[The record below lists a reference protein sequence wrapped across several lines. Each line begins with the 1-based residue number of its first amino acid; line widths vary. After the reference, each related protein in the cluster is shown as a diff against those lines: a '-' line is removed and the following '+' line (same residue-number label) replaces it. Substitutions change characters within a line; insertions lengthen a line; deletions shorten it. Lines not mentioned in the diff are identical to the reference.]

1 MINKFIIENFKSH
14 SKTPLNF
21 SKINVL
27 TGLNGMGKSSV
38 IQALLLLRQSNKK
51 NFNGLELIGEICSIG
66 LAQDAVYQSAN
77 DDFIKFS
84 MEHSEGNFEWKF
96 LADPNKISDT
106 FLEKLK
112 DSVEPK
118 EYNEINL
125 FNNKFQY
132 ISAFRNGPTDSYDK
146 STSIVQHENQISQKE
161 GRCEF
166 VAHYLDYFGKTEVDE
181 TLKRDPQE
189 DSKLIFQVRQ
199 WMREISPNINIHINP
214 SGANYK
220 IDYSFD
226 RGQGQTST
234 LEFKAKNIGFGISY
248 VLPIIVAALH
258 APIGSIIIIENP
270 EAHIHPGGQ
279 SKLMELISKSAKRGI
294 QFIIETHSDHVINGL
309 LVATKKELI
318 SKEDSSIYYFQRDE
332 KTHSTEAI
340 HLPILNGGKIQRPP
354 KGFFDQLDND
364 MNSLMGIKYE

>member
-1 MINKFIIENFKSH
+1 MINKFVIENFKSH
-14 SKTPLNF
+14 SKTSLNF

-27 TGLNGMGKSSV
+27 TGLNGMGKSSA

-51 NFNGLELIGEICSIG
+51 KFNGLELNGEICSIG
-66 LAQDAVYQSAN
+66 VVQDAVYQSAN

-84 MEHSEGNFEWKF
+84 IEHVDGNFEWKF
-96 LADPNKISDT
+96 LADPQNIFDT
-106 FLEKLK
+106 FSQKLA
-112 DSVEPK
+112 DSIEPT
-118 EYNEINL
+118 EYNDLNL

-132 ISAFRNGPTDSYDK
+132 ISAFRNGPTDSYEK
-146 STSIVQHENQISQKE
+146 STSVVEHENQISQKE

-181 TLKRDPQE
+181 MLKNNPKE
-189 DSKLIFQVRQ
+189 DSNLIFQVRQ

-214 SGANYK
+214 SGTNYK

-226 RGQGQTST
+226 RGEGQIST
-234 LEFKAKNIGFGISY
+234 FEFKAKNIGFGISY

-258 APIGSIIIIENP
+258 APVGSIIIIENP

-279 SKLMELISKSAKRGI
+279 SKLMELISKSSKRGV
-294 QFIIETHSDHVINGL
+294 QFIIETHSDHIINGL
-309 LVATKKELI
+309 LVATKRDLI
-318 SKEDSSIYYFQRDE
+318 SKDDSSIYYFKRDE

-340 HLPILNGGKIQRPP
+340 HLPILDGGKIQRPP
-354 KGFFDQLDND
+354 KGFFDQLDID
-364 MNSLMGIKYE
+364 MDTLMGIKYE